1 MRSHSPLSISDLSDA
16 PDCNLQLPRMKL
28 ITTSWDD
35 GHPLDFRLAE
45 LLHKYNLRGTFYI
58 PKYNAEHQV
67 MSAQQVAELSRN
79 FEIGGHTINHIRLHS
94 TDKKILQS
102 EIGGCHQ
109 WLSDVLGYAPQS
121 FCFPGGVFHQKAIDA
136 VREAGFAIA
145 RTTELLSIET
155 TAPGG
160 VVPTTLQM
168 YEHSIYTYTKHLVKR
183 RRWTNLLQWLRSYS
197 LYRLP
202 ALTESYLNKVEKN
215 GGCFHLW
222 GHSWEI
228 EEFDLWDKLEELF
241 RIISDRDDFIYIDNK
256 DLKDKPAIYQ
266 KFSAK

>member
-1 MRSHSPLSISDLSDA
+1 
-16 PDCNLQLPRMKL
+16 MKL

-35 GHPLDFRLAE
+35 GHPLDFRLAA

-67 MSAQQVAELSRN
+67 MSAQQVAELAKG
-79 FEIGGHTINHIRLHS
+79 FEIGGHTINHIRLHT
-94 TDKKILQS
+94 TDTQTLQN
-102 EIGGCHQ
+102 EIGGCYN
-109 WLSDVLGYAPQS
+109 WLSDVLGYQPQS
-121 FCFPGGVFHQKAIDA
+121 FCFPGGVFHSKAVEA
-136 VREAGFAIA
+136 VKTSGYKVA
-145 RTTELLSIET
+145 RTTELLSIK
-155 TAPGG
+155 TAT
-160 VVPTTLQM
+160 VEDLTPTTLQV
-168 YEHSIYTYTKHLVKR
+168 YEHSTFTYAKHLAKR

-202 ALTESYLNKVEKN
+202 ALTESYLNQVEKN

-241 RIISDRDDFIYIDNK
+241 RIISDRDDFTYIANK
-256 DLKDKPAIYQ
+256 EIKSEAFLHQRIVTH
-266 KFSAK
+266 S